1 MAVTSVAVIGFFLRR
16 PDRHWWT
23 HLVAPALAAIG
34 LLIAVFLIVD
44 NYALLTGSESAIVN
58 GLPWLLVAVAVIG
71 FIVGSV
77 RPLRADVDVFGIGEV
92 AETSVEHAG

>member
-1 MAVTSVAVIGFFLRR
+1 
-16 PDRHWWT
+16 
-23 HLVAPALAAIG
+23 

-44 NYALLTGSESAIVN
+44 NYALLTGSDSAIVN

-77 RPLRADVDVFGIGEV
+77 RPLHAEVDVFGIGEV
-92 AETSVEHAG
+92 SETSVEHAG